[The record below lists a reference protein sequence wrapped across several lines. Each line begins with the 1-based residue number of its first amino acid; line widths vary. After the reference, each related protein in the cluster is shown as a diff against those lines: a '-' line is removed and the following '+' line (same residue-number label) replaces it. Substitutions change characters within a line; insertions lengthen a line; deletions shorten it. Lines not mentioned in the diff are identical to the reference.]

1 MVQFHC
7 NKRPETAKPLT
18 FFNRFP
24 VRSETPIY
32 SGSSSEKMAVCFT
45 VISNIAALT
54 RVPINKKRAHLLS
67 AGTKIVEIRNP
78 LSNYKLY
85 SFIETIY
92 QTISELNVNCF
103 LGANKNAVLLTYK
116 LSRYSLMQKSIKLTG

>member
-24 VRSETPIY
+24 VRSETRIY

-54 RVPINKKRAHLLS
+54 RVPINKKRAHLFITDIFQPEQRSLRS
-67 AGTKIVEIRNP
+67 EIH
-78 LSNYKLY
+78 
-85 SFIETIY
+85 FQIT
-92 QTISELNVNCF
+92 NCI
-103 LGANKNAVLLTYK
+103 VLLK
-116 LSRYSLMQKSIKLTG
+116 LSTKRYLN